1 MVKVEVVLDRAV
13 VVAQEEDDVVD
24 NVVELDCDVAELD
37 CNVVELDCDVVELNC
52 DVIELGCDV
61 VELDCDVVELD
72 CDIVELDCDIV
83 ELVGH
88 EGGGI
93 GYIIDVVVTPD
104 AVVLDVLVV

>member
-1 MVKVEVVLDRAV
+1 M
-13 VVAQEEDDVVD
+13 
-24 NVVELDCDVAELD
+24 ELDS
-37 CNVVELDCDVVELNC
+37 
-52 DVIELGCDV
+52 
-61 VELDCDVVELD
+61 
-72 CDIVELDCDIV
+72 DIV